1 MSWWNPWGE
10 LRELR
15 HSVKVYDDLLKSQS
29 KVMEKLRFTKGENE
43 REIKLLEKELKGLK
57 EVMSG
62 LQKQTEELE
71 KALDVAQKN
80 DKRDTKGRFT
90 KAKK

>member
-29 KVMEKLRFTKGENE
+29 RAMEKLRFTKEENE

-57 EVMSG
+57 DVMSG